1 MRGQTDVELQDM
13 KNIQGGP
20 QIKYETSGEKNFDC
34 QMSVCD
40 FSDVFK
46 LLERN
51 RIFLIIYFKIF

>member
-40 FSDVFK
+40 FSDVF
-46 LLERN
+46 
-51 RIFLIIYFKIF
+51 